1 MIVKPTSHHVGQ
13 MRIKT
18 QHMIKKPT
26 LHSCWNCSLYTVHI
40 IMEQP
45 QIAPGMKSV
54 KQVYNWAHEDTI
66 IIRRLQIICL
76 CVFTK
81 IIIIFAPITCGRSGL
96 INQVRERNIKNI
108 ENQMQFNIQFNPVSI
123 MLLYY
128 DCSNW
133 NGLSMYPRM
142 LEDAGKRTLGWQN
155 SS

>member
-1 MIVKPTSHHVGQ
+1 MLELLAIYSTYYHGAAADSSWDEKCKITGP
-13 MRIKT
+13 
-18 QHMIKKPT
+18 
-26 LHSCWNCSLYTVHI
+26 
-40 IMEQP
+40 
-45 QIAPGMKSV
+45 
-54 KQVYNWAHEDTI
+54 EDTI

-96 INQVRERNIKNI
+96 INQVRERTIKNI

-133 NGLSMYPRM
+133 HG
-142 LEDAGKRTLGWQN
+142 
-155 SS
+155 